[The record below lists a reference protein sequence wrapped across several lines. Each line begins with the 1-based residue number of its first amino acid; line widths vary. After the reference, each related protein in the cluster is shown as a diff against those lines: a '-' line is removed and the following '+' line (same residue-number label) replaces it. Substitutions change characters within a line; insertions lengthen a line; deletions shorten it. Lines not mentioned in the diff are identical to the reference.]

1 MAQKLSNLPLKSK
14 VKFGKLYSKP
24 IVWLVADKNHSGYP
38 SNSVTLVSE
47 KIIKML
53 CFDAKEPSNTD
64 IDRKN
69 YGNNRYVYSN
79 IHQWMNSSAGA
90 NAWYAAQHSADAPP
104 SAANVWPYGNVAVN
118 PYQSAAGFLNSFTT
132 NERNSLLNTTITVGK
147 SSTDGGGTET
157 CQDKIFSLSC
167 TEVGLTGD
175 HVCGSK
181 LAIFSD
187 SYSRMAK
194 VTAECVANS
203 NYPSNPAANA
213 SWYWWLRDAYASS
226 SGFAYFVPADGT
238 LSRNYVCNGYFGLRP
253 ACNLS
258 ADLLVSDSTDSDGCY
273 TIIYNSAPTTPSS
286 ITVPTTV
293 IGGQNITVSWG
304 SSTDANGNLSGYIL
318 ERKADSGAW
327 TQVYKGSSRSAT
339 VSITYGWNSVQFRV
353 KAYDSQAAE
362 SSYTTSATRTVTNNR
377 TPAISG
383 SNSNLGSFSE
393 TSPSYSYTVTD
404 ADGDAVT
411 VVETLDGKVNRSYTV
426 TLGTENTFTLSSEA
440 WQKVLNGSHT
450 LAIKATD
457 SKGASATRTLT
468 FTKAVTSI
476 SFEQTIAMPA
486 DDMPMKALLNI
497 QGSFPAGSILKVEI
511 CNNGNDEQPA
521 WEDVTNRVINGQ
533 KCYFSNTEKT
543 ADSWGVKIRVNLSRG
558 TATEPCYIQT
568 LGGNFG

>member
-1 MAQKLSNLPLKSK
+1 MAQKLSNLPLKAK
-14 VKFGKLYSKP
+14 VKFGKLYGKP
-24 IVWLVADKNHSGYP
+24 IVWLVADKNHNGYP

-53 CFDAKEPSNTD
+53 CFDAKEPTNSN

-69 YGNNRYVYSN
+69 YGNNRYIYSN
-79 IHQWMNSSAGA
+79 IRQWMNSSAGA
-90 NAWYAAQHSADAPP
+90 NSWYTAKHSADAPP
-104 SAANVWPYGNVAVN
+104 SAANVWGTSNVAVN

-147 SSTDGGGTET
+147 SSTDGRGTET

-238 LSRNYVCNGYFGLRP
+238 LSRNYACNGYFGLRP

-258 ADLLVSDSTDSDGCY
+258 SDLLVSDSTDSDGCY

-293 IGGQNITVSWG
+293 MGGQNITVSWG
-304 SSTDANGNLSGYIL
+304 ASTDSDSNLSGYIL

-362 SSYTTSATRTVTNNR
+362 SSYRTSDTRTVTNNR

-404 ADGDAVT
+404 ADRDAVT
-411 VVETLDGKVNRSYTV
+411 VVETLDGKTNRSYTV
-426 TLGTENTFTLSSEA
+426 TLGVENMFTLDA
-440 WQKVLNGSHT
+440 DTWQRVLNGSHT

-468 FTKAVTSI
+468 FAKAVTSI

-511 CNNGNDEQPA
+511 CNNGNDDEPA

-543 ADSWGVKIRVNLSRG
+543 AGSWGVKIRVNLSRG

>member
-24 IVWLVADKNHSGYP
+24 IVWLVADKNHNGYP

-53 CFDAKEPSNTD
+53 CFDAKEPTNSD
-64 IDRKN
+64 INRKN
-69 YGNNRYVYSN
+69 YGNNRYIYSN
-79 IHQWMNSSAGA
+79 IRQWMNSSASA
-90 NAWYAAQHSADAPP
+90 NSWYTAKHSADAPP
-104 SAANVWPYGNVAVN
+104 SAANVWLYGNVAVN

-167 TEVGLTGD
+167 TEVGLTGV

-258 ADLLVSDSTDSDGCY
+258 ADLLVSDSTDSDGYY

-339 VSITYGWNSVQFRV
+339 VSIR
-353 KAYDSQAAE
+353 
-362 SSYTTSATRTVTNNR
+362 R
-377 TPAISG
+377 
-383 SNSNLGSFSE
+383 
-393 TSPSYSYTVTD
+393 
-404 ADGDAVT
+404 
-411 VVETLDGKVNRSYTV
+411 
-426 TLGTENTFTLSSEA
+426 
-440 WQKVLNGSHT
+440 
-450 LAIKATD
+450 
-457 SKGASATRTLT
+457 
-468 FTKAVTSI
+468 
-476 SFEQTIAMPA
+476 
-486 DDMPMKALLNI
+486 
-497 QGSFPAGSILKVEI
+497 
-511 CNNGNDEQPA
+511 
-521 WEDVTNRVINGQ
+521 
-533 KCYFSNTEKT
+533 
-543 ADSWGVKIRVNLSRG
+543 
-558 TATEPCYIQT
+558 
-568 LGGNFG
+568 

>member
-53 CFDAKEPSNTD
+53 CFDAKEPSNTNS
-64 IDRKN
+64 DRKGH
-69 YGNNRYVYSN
+69 GNNRYIYSN
-79 IHQWMNSSAGA
+79 IRKWMNSTAGA
-90 NAWYAAQHSADAPP
+90 NAWYTAQHSADAPP
-104 SAANVWPYGNVAVN
+104 SAANVSADNNGAIN
-118 PYQSAAGFLNSFTT
+118 PYQSKAGFLNAFTT
-132 NERNSLLNTTITVGK
+132 NERNSLINTTITAGK
-147 SSTDGGGTET
+147 SSTDGGGTDT
-157 CQDKIFSLSC
+157 CADKIFLLSC
-167 TEVGLTGD
+167 TEVGHTGD
-175 HVCGSK
+175 QVCGSK
-181 LAIFSD
+181 LAIFSND
-187 SYSRMAK
+187 TSRMAR

-203 NYPSNPAANA
+203 NDQSGPSSGAF
-213 SWYWWLRDAYASS
+213 WHWWVRDAYAAS
-226 SGFAYFVPADGT
+226 SGFVRYIPASGRLSWNSAYD
-238 LSRNYVCNGYFGLRP
+238 SSFGLRP

-273 TIIYNSAPTTPSS
+273 TIIYNSAPTTPAS

-304 SSTDANGNLSGYIL
+304 ASTDSDGNLSGYIL

-362 SSYTTSATRTVTNNR
+362 SSYRTSDTRTVTNNR

-411 VVETLDGKVNRSYTV
+411 VVETLDGKTKRSYTV
-426 TLGTENTFTLSSEA
+426 TLGAENTFTLSGEA

-468 FTKAVTSI
+468 FAKAVTSI
-476 SFEQTIAMPA
+476 GFEQTIAMPA

-511 CNNGNDEQPA
+511 CNNGNDAEPA

-543 ADSWGVKIRVNLSRG
+543 AGSWGVKIRVNLSRG

>member
-1 MAQKLSNLPLKSK
+1 MATLGSKSVGSIVKLKVNGTLRDFIVVHQGKPSSLYDSSCDGTWLLMKDIYENRAWHYLNSNSYSASSIHYYLNNVFLDLFDANIKSAIKQVRIPYVNGTANSAVASGSSGLSAKIFLLSGYEVGWTNSDNKYFPVDGAKLSYFSAGTGSSANNKRIAYLNGSAARW
-14 VKFGKLYSKP
+14 
-24 IVWLVADKNHSGYP
+24 WLRCPVTDS
-38 SNSVTLVSE
+38 SNSAW
-47 KIIKML
+47 
-53 CFDAKEPSNTD
+53 F
-64 IDRKN
+64 
-69 YGNNRYVYSN
+69 VYSN
-79 IHQWMNSSAGA
+79 GSYNTSSCSG
-90 NAWYAAQHSADAPP
+90 S
-104 SAANVWPYGNVAVN
+104 YGV
-118 PYQSAAGFLNSFTT
+118 
-132 NERNSLLNTTITVGK
+132 
-147 SSTDGGGTET
+147 
-157 CQDKIFSLSC
+157 
-167 TEVGLTGD
+167 
-175 HVCGSK
+175 
-181 LAIFSD
+181 
-187 SYSRMAK
+187 
-194 VTAECVANS
+194 
-203 NYPSNPAANA
+203 
-213 SWYWWLRDAYASS
+213 
-226 SGFAYFVPADGT
+226 
-238 LSRNYVCNGYFGLRP
+238 RP
-253 ACNLS
+253 ALVLPS
-258 ADLLVSDSTDSDGCY
+258 TLLVSDDGTISTN
-273 TIIYNSAPTTPSS
+273 TAPTTPSS

-304 SSTDANGNLSGYIL
+304 ASTDSDSNLSGYIL

-362 SSYTTSATRTVTNNR
+362 SSYRTSDTRTVTNNR

-404 ADGDAVT
+404 ADRDAVT
-411 VVETLDGKVNRSYTV
+411 VVETLDGKTNRSYTV
-426 TLGTENTFTLSSEA
+426 TLGVENMFTLDA
-440 WQKVLNGSHT
+440 DTWQRVLNGSHT

-468 FTKAVTSI
+468 FAKAVTSI

-511 CNNGNDEQPA
+511 CNNGNDDEPA

-543 ADSWGVKIRVNLSRG
+543 AGSWGVKIRVNLSRG